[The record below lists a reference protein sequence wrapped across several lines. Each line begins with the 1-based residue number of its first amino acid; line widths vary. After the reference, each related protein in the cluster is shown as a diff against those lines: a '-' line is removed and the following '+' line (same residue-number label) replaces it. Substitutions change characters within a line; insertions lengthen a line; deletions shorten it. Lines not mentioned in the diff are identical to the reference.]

1 MNLNKQFK
9 FIRFLSNILTFKIIY
24 IYIYLKFYFLYQHI
38 KKSKNI
44 KIKLILKKLIF
55 LKTTGK
61 PLKQI

>member
-9 FIRFLSNILTFKIIY
+9 FIRFLSNILTFKI

-44 KIKLILKKLIF
+44 KIKLILKKLVF

-61 PLKQI
+61 SLKQI